1 MEINP
6 ISILIGILSVYT
18 TKAKVTLINM
28 ERALYRACPSPSC
41 NKKVV
46 DQNNCRYRC
55 EKCQREFPNFKWCL
69 MLAINITDASNE
81 TKWVTCFQ
89 EAAETRVLRLSDP
102 RDLLGRSADELGLLK
117 DSDSTQFQK
126 VFEDATL
133 KWFVFRMCVKKRRK
147 EETYNYQTRLK
158 TTVLEV
164 LNGRK

>member
-1 MEINP
+1 
-6 ISILIGILSVYT
+6 
-18 TKAKVTLINM
+18 
-28 ERALYRACPSPSC
+28 
-41 NKKVV
+41 
-46 DQNNCRYRC
+46 
-55 EKCQREFPNFKWCL
+55 
-69 MLAINITDASNE
+69 MLAINITDESNE

-89 EAAETRVLRLSDP
+89 EAAET
-102 RDLLGRSADELGLLK
+102 LLGRSADELDRLK